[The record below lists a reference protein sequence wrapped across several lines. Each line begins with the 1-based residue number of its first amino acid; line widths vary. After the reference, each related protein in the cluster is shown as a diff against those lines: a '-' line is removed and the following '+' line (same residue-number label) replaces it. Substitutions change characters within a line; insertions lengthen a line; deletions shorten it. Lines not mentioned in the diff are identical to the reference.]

1 MKRCPTCQST
11 YTDDS
16 LSFCLTDGATLLDA
30 AAFNPQATLPNEFE
44 TTLRDENRATLSD
57 DNQQT
62 LKYPQQHISD
72 VPSPAIPRP
81 AQPPPPAGWN
91 SPAWR
96 PAVPQYA
103 PPPRQRNSAPWI
115 IGGLLF
121 LFLGG
126 LIVVWAIIASRKSS
140 DDTTARPIIESRN
153 DNQSTN
159 GNPNDS
165 PENRNSTGNVNHS
178 GTDVD
183 SVPTDPG
190 LVLSQLTALE
200 YEWND
205 ANIKGNKAA
214 VRRLLADEFRG
225 VGADGSVKNKEELIS
240 TLKPEPL
247 IASLKLSD
255 LKVSLAGGTVVLTGL
270 NTAKSTRG
278 QVLRFRFTDTFLW
291 RDGRWQAISSQAS
304 QVK

>member
-30 AAFNPQATLPNEFE
+30 ASFNPQATLPNEFQ
-44 TTLRDENRATLSD
+44 TTLRDENRATLSED
-57 DNQQT
+57 HQPT
-62 LKYPQQHISD
+62 LQYPQQHVSD
-72 VPSPAIPRP
+72 VPNRVNPGR
-81 AQPPPPAGWN
+81 AQPPAGWN

-96 PAVPQYA
+96 PAVPQHA
-103 PPPRQRNSAPWI
+103 PQLRPRNSTPWMV
-115 IGGLLF
+115 GGLLF
-121 LFLGG
+121 LFLVGV
-126 LIVVWAIIASRKSS
+126 IAVWAIIASRKSS
-140 DDTTARPIIESRN
+140 GETAARPLIESGN
-153 DNQSTN
+153 NHNQVANNTN
-159 GNPNDS
+159 GA
-165 PENRNSTGNVNHS
+165 PENRNASQNVNHS

-183 SVPTDPG
+183 TAPTDPE
-190 LVLSQLTALE
+190 LVLTQLTALE

-240 TLKPEPL
+240 TLKPEPS
-247 IASLKLSD
+247 IASLRLSD
-255 LKVSLAGGTVVLTGL
+255 LKISLAGGTVVLTGL

>member
-1 MKRCPTCQST
+1 MKRCPKCQST

-30 AAFNPQATLPNEFE
+30 PLFNPQATLPNEFQS
-44 TTLRDENRATLSD
+44 TLRDETRATLSD

-62 LKYPQQHISD
+62 LRYPQQHVSD
-72 VPSPAIPRP
+72 VPAPPPPRP
-81 AQPPPPAGWN
+81 AGPPAGWN
-91 SPAWR
+91 NPAWR
-96 PAVPQYA
+96 PAVPQHA
-103 PPPRQRNSAPWI
+103 PPRQRNSTPWI

-126 LIVVWAIIASRKSS
+126 VIAVWAIMASRKSS
-140 DDTTARPIIESRN
+140 DDTPRPIIESGN
-153 DNQSTN
+153 NGQGANSNTN
-159 GNPNDS
+159 SS
-165 PENRNSTGNVNHS
+165 PKNRNSTQNVNHS
-178 GTDVD
+178 EKDAD
-183 SVPTDPG
+183 SAPTDPE
-190 LVLSQLTALE
+190 LVLTQLTALE

-225 VGADGSVKNKEELIS
+225 VGADGSVQNKEELIS
-240 TLKPEPL
+240 TTKPEPE

-255 LKVSLAGGTVVLTGL
+255 LKISLAGTTVVLTGL

-278 QVLRFRFTDTFLW
+278 QVVKFRFTDTFLW
-291 RDGRWQAISSQAS
+291 RDGRWQVISSQAS

>member
-30 AAFNPQATLPNEFE
+30 PGFNPQATLPDEFH

-57 DNQQT
+57 DNQPT
-62 LKYPQQHISD
+62 LQYPQQHVSD
-72 VPSPAIPRP
+72 VPMPPVSRP
-81 AQPPPPAGWN
+81 AQPPADWN

-96 PAVPQYA
+96 PAAFQHA
-103 PPPRQRNSAPWI
+103 PPLRQRNSTPWI
-115 IGGLLF
+115 IGGILF
-121 LFLGG
+121 VLLGG
-126 LIVVWAIIASRKSS
+126 VIAVWAIIASRKSS
-140 DDTTARPIIESRN
+140 GDTPRPIIESGNNGRGAN
-153 DNQSTN
+153 GNTN
-159 GNPNDS
+159 GS
-165 PENRNSTGNVNHS
+165 PENRNSTQNVNHS
-178 GTDVD
+178 GTDAD
-183 SVPTDPG
+183 TAPTDPE
-190 LVLSQLTALE
+190 LVLTQLTALE

-225 VGADGSVKNKEELIS
+225 VGADGSVKNKNELIA
-240 TLKPEPL
+240 TLKPEPE
-247 IASLKLSD
+247 IASLSLSD
-255 LKVSLAGGTVVLTGL
+255 LKISLAGDTVVLTGL

-278 QVLRFRFTDTFLW
+278 QVLKFRFTDTFLW